1 MDDDKHKSLLEQFTD
16 SVKEV
21 VEIATHAATKA
32 LEPEPIKLPGD
43 PIAFVPPPMAEP
55 TMPPFVLIPRGH
67 KTSAL
72 KRAPKPS
79 LAKKSESEPSKT
91 RQRKR

>member
-1 MDDDKHKSLLEQFTD
+1 MDDDKHRSLLEQFTD
-16 SVKEV
+16 AVKEV
-21 VEIATHAATKA
+21 VETATPAATKA
-32 LEPEPIKLPGD
+32 LEPEPSD
-43 PIAFVPPPMAEP
+43 PIAFVQPPMAEP

-79 LAKKSESEPSKT
+79 RAKKSETEPSKT